1 MPRNVARYVSTVTL
15 SVLKLLAT
23 SPLETVSQDGCS
35 RVERRATFSSA
46 DRTRFTMEQRLI
58 LVNLLIKLGV
68 AAAVASTLVRSVE
81 FKSLLFRED
90 RSLKQQI
97 YLVLWIGIPL
107 SVAVWIRFIQKSFL
121 AGDLSFETTILLG
134 VIAGRFTG
142 MLGGAFIALPALFHG
157 EWATLPF
164 NVLCGFI
171 AGQLRT
177 LAPDRDD
184 IWSFSPFIDLSVYRM
199 IRRNLP
205 TPRLFDWQVMFFVTI
220 VALRF
225 VQTEISR
232 YLPHATFTLEG
243 LSFGGLN
250 PWVWLAIY
258 ATSIIA
264 IGTELKIWNSVR
276 IQIKLEEQERLLL
289 HARMEALQNQINP
302 HFLFNTLNSV
312 SSLVRFDP
320 DTARELIIK
329 LATILRRLLNSGD
342 AFVPLREE
350 LEFIDNYLDI
360 EVVRFGRDKLQ
371 VMKELEPASLDV
383 MVPSML
389 LQPLVENSIK
399 HGLASK
405 IEGGSIFL
413 RSRLTESQLIIE
425 VEDDGVGMGS
435 ANLLEKPTG
444 LGGTGIG
451 LANVAERLKVLYG
464 ETARMTIDSREG
476 KGTLI
481 RLRLPVLQSEGSI
494 PAVLYEERSS
504 TRR

>member
-1 MPRNVARYVSTVTL
+1 
-15 SVLKLLAT
+15 
-23 SPLETVSQDGCS
+23 
-35 RVERRATFSSA
+35 
-46 DRTRFTMEQRLI
+46 MEQRLI

-68 AAAVASTLVRSVE
+68 AAAVASVLVRSVE
-81 FKSLLFRED
+81 FKTLLFRES
-90 RSLKQQI
+90 RALKHRV
-97 YLVLWIGIPL
+97 YLILWICVPMALG
-107 SVAVWIRFIQKSFL
+107 VWVRFIQTSFL
-121 AGDLSFETTILLG
+121 AGDLSFETTVLLG
-134 VIAGRFTG
+134 VVGGRFTG
-142 MLGGAFIALPALFHG
+142 MVGGALIALPALLHG

-164 NVLCGFI
+164 NLLCGFI

-177 LAPDRDD
+177 LAPDRED
-184 IWSFSPFIDLSVYRM
+184 IWSFSPFIDLSIYRM

-225 VQTEISR
+225 VQTELSR
-232 YLPHATFTLEG
+232 LLPHATFTLES
-243 LSFGGLN
+243 LSPESLN
-250 PWVWLAIY
+250 PWVWVAIY

-289 HARMEALQNQINP
+289 QARMEALQNQINP

-329 LATILRRLLNSGD
+329 LATILRRLLGSGD

-371 VMKELEPASLDV
+371 VVKELEAASLDA

-413 RSRLTESQLIIE
+413 RSRLTDSQLIIE
-425 VEDDGVGMGS
+425 VEDDGVGMGA
-435 ANLLEKPTG
+435 ANFLEKPTG

-451 LANVAERLKVLYG
+451 MANVAERLKVLYG
-464 ETARMTIDSREG
+464 ETARMTIDSHEG

-481 RLRLPVLQSEGSI
+481 RLRLPILQGEGSI
-494 PAVLYEERSS
+494 PAALYEERSN